1 MGIAQRVGQ
10 SIGVATPS
18 AFQNLPLIS
27 CSRIVVKGAL
37 LACQEASFLHCY
49 IPPPS
54 NSRPKGLKAFSGN
67 QPPNSKEEDRCFT
80 IAPELQNS
88 LTSLPAQ
95 HGRATP
101 YLNVVVY
108 GV

>member
-37 LACQEASFLHCY
+37 LACQEAILSCTV
-49 IPPPS
+49 PS
-54 NSRPKGLKAFSGN
+54 NSRSKGLKAFSGN

-80 IAPELQNS
+80 IAPVAELYNEHLMIQTANGES
-88 LTSLPAQ
+88 AKS
-95 HGRATP
+95 G
-101 YLNVVVY
+101 
-108 GV
+108 